1 MRFDYYTTDMEAF
14 FAFMDEGIEIC
25 RYYFCIVEHGPPR
38 YDFSWRSRKE
48 IGTIT
53 GANGMMVIAS
63 GNFSQRRARPKR
75 WKGGTER

>member
-1 MRFDYYTTDMEAF
+1 MRFDYYTTDLQAF

-25 RYYFCIVEHGPPR
+25 RYYFCIVDNGPPR

-48 IGTIT
+48 IPMIGFGYQSI
-53 GANGMMVIAS
+53 AVIP
-63 GNFSQRRARPKR
+63 RRAKAKR